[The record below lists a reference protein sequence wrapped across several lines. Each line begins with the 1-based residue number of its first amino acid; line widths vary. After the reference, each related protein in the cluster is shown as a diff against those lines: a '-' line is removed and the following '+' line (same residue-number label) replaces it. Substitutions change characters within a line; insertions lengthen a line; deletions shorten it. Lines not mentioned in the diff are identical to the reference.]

1 MILYEDKEIVVCIKP
16 RGVLSQK
23 GKEGQ
28 DSMIDILSEKCGCE
42 IYPVHRLDKE
52 VSGVMVYAKT
62 KEAAGNLS
70 AQVSERVMEKH
81 YIATTEKSPL
91 PCEGIMEDLLFFDKG
106 KNKSFVVKKE
116 RKGVKKAVLEYKEM
130 NSSQDITSFRVRLLT
145 GRTHQ
150 IRVQF
155 ASRKYPV
162 LGDRKYGSEVN
173 CRIALFSRLLGFK
186 LGGKS
191 VEFTAIPECA
201 FPWDIFSEILG
212 QI

>member
-28 DSMIDILSEKCGCE
+28 ENMIDILSSQCGCE
-42 IYPVHRLDKE
+42 IYPIHRLDKE

-62 KEAAGNLS
+62 KAAAGNLS

-81 YIATTEKSPL
+81 YVATTEKSAMP
-91 PCEGIMEDLLFFDKG
+91 PEGTMEDLLFFDKG

-116 RKGVKKAVLEYKEM
+116 RKGVKKAILEYKEI
-130 NSSQDITSFRVRLLT
+130 SSSGERTSFRVRLLT

-155 ASRKYPV
+155 ASRKHPLV
-162 LGDRKYGSEVN
+162 GDRRYGSKIDGDIGLYSCFIGFRHPKTGEWMEFE
-173 CRIALFSRLLGFK
+173 RIENNL
-186 LGGKS
+186 
-191 VEFTAIPECA
+191 E
-201 FPWDIFSEILG
+201 
-212 QI
+212 